1 MISEK
6 VVKAIDDQINMEY
19 YSAFLYLAMSN
30 QMDSKGFRGYARWLF
45 LQYQEELAHAEKF
58 ITFVQRR
65 GAEPTLK
72 AIEAPGK
79 VPTAPLATAEAAFGH
94 EVKVS
99 ESIDKIYALANKEE
113 DYATVSFL
121 KWFIDEQVE
130 EEENTR
136 DIVDQFKA
144 AGNSSGALMAMDHKL
159 GSRAGE

>member
-30 QMDSKGFRGYARWLF
+30 EMDAKGFRGYARWLF
-45 LQYQEELAHAEKF
+45 LQYQEEIEHAEKF
-58 ITFVQRR
+58 IAFVQRR
-65 GAEPTLK
+65 GAEPSLK
-72 AIEAPGK
+72 AIDAPGK
-79 VPTAPLATAEAAFGH
+79 VPTAPLGVAEAAFGH

-99 ESIDKIYALANKEE
+99 ESIDRIYALATKEE

-136 DIVDQFKA
+136 DIVDLFKL
-144 AGNSSGALMAMDHKL
+144 AGNSSGALMAMDSKL

>member
-30 QMDSKGFRGYARWLF
+30 EMDAKGFRGYARWLF
-45 LQYQEELAHAEKF
+45 LQYQEEIEHAEKF
-58 ITFVQRR
+58 IAFVQRR
-65 GAEPTLK
+65 GAEPSLK
-72 AIEAPGK
+72 AIDAPGK
-79 VPTAPLATAEAAFGH
+79 VPTAPLGVAEAAFGH

-99 ESIDKIYALANKEE
+99 ESIDRIYALATKEE

-136 DIVDQFKA
+136 DIVDLFKL
-144 AGNSSGALMAMDHKL
+144 AGNSFGALMAIDSKL

>member
-30 QMDSKGFRGYARWLF
+30 EMDAKGFRGYARWLF
-45 LQYQEELAHAEKF
+45 LQYQEEIEHAEKF
-58 ITFVQRR
+58 IAFVQRR
-65 GAEPTLK
+65 GAEPSLK
-72 AIEAPGK
+72 AIDAPGK
-79 VPTAPLATAEAAFGH
+79 VPTAPLGVAEAAFGH

-99 ESIDKIYALANKEE
+99 ESIDRIYALATKEE

-136 DIVDQFKA
+136 DIVDLFKL
-144 AGNSSGALMAMDHKL
+144 AGNSFGALMAMDSKL

>member
-30 QMDSKGFRGYARWLF
+30 EMDAKGFRGYARWLF
-45 LQYQEELAHAEKF
+45 LQYQEEIDHAEKF
-58 ITFVQRR
+58 IAFVQRR
-65 GAEPTLK
+65 GAAPTLRT
-72 AIEAPGK
+72 IDAPGK
-79 VPTAPLATAEAAFGH
+79 VPSAPVAIAEAAFGH

-99 ESIDKIYALANKEE
+99 QSIDRIYALANKEE

-136 DIVDQFKA
+136 DIVDMFKL
-144 AGNSSGALMAMDHKL
+144 AGNSSGALMAMDSKL

>member
-30 QMDSKGFRGYARWLF
+30 EMDAKGFRGYAHWLF
-45 LQYQEELAHAEKF
+45 LQYQEEIDHAEKF
-58 ITFVQRR
+58 IAFVQRR

-72 AIEAPGK
+72 AIDAPGK
-79 VPTAPLATAEAAFGH
+79 VPTAPVAVAEAAFGH

-99 ESIDKIYALANKEE
+99 KSIDMIYALANKEE

-136 DIVDQFKA
+136 DIVEMFKL
-144 AGNSSGALMAMDHKL
+144 AGNSSGALTATDNKL

>member
-30 QMDSKGFRGYARWLF
+30 EMDGKGFRGYARWLF
-45 LQYQEELAHAEKF
+45 LQYQEEIDHAEKF
-58 ITFVQRR
+58 IAFVQRR

-72 AIEAPGK
+72 AIEAPGN
-79 VPTAPLATAEAAFGH
+79 VPTTLLGTAEAAFGH

-136 DIVDQFKA
+136 DIVDMLKL
-144 AGNSSGALMAMDHKL
+144 AGNSPGALMAMDNKL

>member
-30 QMDSKGFRGYARWLF
+30 EMDAKGFRGYARWLF
-45 LQYQEELAHAEKF
+45 LQYQEEIEHAEKF
-58 ITFVQRR
+58 IAFVQRR
-65 GAEPTLK
+65 GAEPSLK
-72 AIEAPGK
+72 AIDAPGK
-79 VPTAPLATAEAAFGH
+79 VPTAPLGVAEAAFGH

-99 ESIDKIYALANKEE
+99 ESIDRIYALATKEE

-130 EEENTR
+130 EESSASDVIWMLEMS
-136 DIVDQFKA
+136 
-144 AGNSSGALMAMDHKL
+144 AGSKGALFMADRQL
-159 GSRAGE
+159 GKRKED